1 MPEITSNYIEVHICY
16 IDKNEHKFLMLKRS
30 ERSKIYPGIWQMV
43 TGKIDAGESTSD
55 AVKRELAEET
65 GLKAENLFVVPK
77 INSFYFPTSDKIVLS
92 PVFLAIV
99 NSTDVTISDEHSEYK
114 WVSYDEAIK
123 IIYWPNQIES
133 LTIIKNYFG
142 DKELYKKLI
151 EIKL

>member
-1 MPEITSNYIEVHICY
+1 MPKITANYIEVHICH
-16 IDKNEHKFLMLKRS
+16 IKDKERKFLMLKRS

-142 DKELYKKLI
+142 DEELYKKLI
-151 EIKL
+151 EIL

>member
-1 MPEITSNYIEVHICY
+1 MPEITANYIEVHICH
-16 IDKNEHKFLMLKRS
+16 IEKNEHKFLMLKRS

-43 TGKIDAGESTSD
+43 TGKIDTGESTSD
-55 AVKRELAEET
+55 AVKRELTEET
-65 GLKAENLFVVPK
+65 GLKAEKLFVVPK

-142 DKELYKKLI
+142 DEELYKKLI

>member
-1 MPEITSNYIEVHICY
+1 MPEITSNYIEVHICH
-16 IDKNEHKFLMLKRS
+16 IKNKEHKFLMLKRS

-43 TGKIDAGESTSD
+43 TGKIDTGESTSD

-142 DKELYKKLI
+142 DEELYKKLI
-151 EIKL
+151 EIL

>member
-1 MPEITSNYIEVHICY
+1 MPEITSNYIEVHICH
-16 IDKNEHKFLMLKRS
+16 IKNKEHKFLMLKRS

-43 TGKIDAGESTSD
+43 TGKIDTGESTSD
-55 AVKRELAEET
+55 AVKRELTEET

-142 DKELYKKLI
+142 DEELYKKLI
-151 EIKL
+151 EIL